1 MEHSENNRCHWSAFL
16 PALRNK
22 ALNEAVGSVF
32 FKNQAL
38 NRWLRET
45 LGGSEGKD
53 LSQRLLGDPVFE
65 ATFAWKSSSKSFR
78 KLGEEGLFSREAL
91 AAFGDK
97 YASAHPYRHQL
108 EAFSRLLDRDRR
120 NSVILSSGT
129 GSGKTECFMMPLI
142 EDLARECRGSS
153 QKRQGV
159 RALFL
164 YPLNALIESQKQRL
178 RAWTKPFEGRFKFCL
193 YNGDLVEKDRPRGAA
208 LKTSE
213 EVISRQE
220 MREEYVPDM
229 LLTNPSML
237 ERMLLRQSD
246 RPILEKTRRARCFRW
261 VIIDEAHT
269 YIGTKAAD
277 LALLIRRVLN
287 AFGVSANDVHFVATS
302 ATVDASDEEA
312 KAALRRFLIDL
323 SGADES
329 RVHLILGARK
339 IPSAT
344 SLPEG
349 EDATLE
355 DLRRAADDDGP
366 AGLWARLMDSPT
378 AVRIR
383 NAFITTPVHALRLS
397 ELQRITGVRDEE
409 ELLGWIDLLTASKHS
424 DLPLRLHQMFNTTGR
439 FASVRIRTV
448 PKRRGPSNT
457 PSGGSGRCGSTG
469 AKNAAVERRFSRSPP
484 VRGATTWP
492 SRRTSWKILIR
503 LKR

>member
-45 LGGSEGKD
+45 LDGTTGKD

-65 ATFAWKSSSKSFR
+65 ATFAWKSSSKTFR

-193 YNGDLVEKDRPRGAA
+193 YFTTG
-208 LKTSE
+208 TSSKR
-213 EVISRQE
+213 I
-220 MREEYVPDM
+220 
-229 LLTNPSML
+229 
-237 ERMLLRQSD
+237 
-246 RPILEKTRRARCFRW
+246 
-261 VIIDEAHT
+261 
-269 YIGTKAAD
+269 
-277 LALLIRRVLN
+277 
-287 AFGVSANDVHFVATS
+287 
-302 ATVDASDEEA
+302 
-312 KAALRRFLIDL
+312 
-323 SGADES
+323 
-329 RVHLILGARK
+329 
-339 IPSAT
+339 
-344 SLPEG
+344 
-349 EDATLE
+349 
-355 DLRRAADDDGP
+355 GP
-366 AGLWARLMDSPT
+366 A
-378 AVRIR
+378 VR
-383 NAFITTPVHALRLS
+383 P
-397 ELQRITGVRDEE
+397 
-409 ELLGWIDLLTASKHS
+409 SK
-424 DLPLRLHQMFNTTGR
+424 L
-439 FASVRIRTV
+439 
-448 PKRRGPSNT
+448 PKR
-457 PSGGSGRCGSTG
+457 
-469 AKNAAVERRFSRSPP
+469 
-484 VRGATTWP
+484 
-492 SRRTSWKILIR
+492 
-503 LKR
+503 